1 MTLIDDTILTCPSCA
16 KYVRTLEILSYHIF
30 ESVLFSDGKA
40 DTTPI
45 IPNISRILI
54 CPICNKEFWK
64 DDAQQIIDD
73 NIDIYNIRSVLTP
86 GDLFSV
92 RNSEDLLGKSR
103 YYSKL
108 IKEKF
113 AKNNEKEIYLRI
125 ILWHELNDIVRYN
138 IPVKL
143 KILEEREHLLRDNLI
158 HLIKIFNPSYEEEK
172 LLLAEMYR
180 ELGEFDFAQTILE
193 DIKEQDFIGKR
204 NELLRACNNKNV
216 KVFKLK
222 N

>member
-1 MTLIDDTILTCPSCA
+1 M
-16 KYVRTLEILSYHIF
+16 SYHIF

-54 CPICNKEFWK
+54 CPECNKEFWK
-64 DDAQQIIDD
+64 DDAEQTVDTKIDT
-73 NIDIYNIRSVLTP
+73 YNIRSVLSP
-86 GDLFSV
+86 SDLFAV
-92 RNSEDLLGKSR
+92 RNSEDLLGQAR
-103 YYSKL
+103 YYYKL
-108 IKEKF
+108 LKENF
-113 AKNNEKEIYLRI
+113 ANNNEKEIYLRML
-125 ILWHELNDIVRYN
+125 LWHELNDIVRYN
-138 IPVKL
+138 IPVKVT
-143 KILEEREHLLRDNLI
+143 ILDERELLLRDNLL

-193 DIKEQDFIGKR
+193 AIREQDFIGKR
-204 NELLRACNNKNV
+204 NELFRACNSKSV
-216 KVFKLK
+216 RVFKLK